1 MMIVI
6 YDHHIFIV
14 QAKGQ
19 NCLKFYGQK
28 RFETSAHCWKKM
40 KGRRVKPEK
49 LKTTFFLQSSFS
61 FPVFPFE
68 LHWKKVFALKRNRPL

>member
-14 QAKGQ
+14 QARGQ
-19 NCLKFYGQK
+19 KYLKFYGQK

-68 LHWKKVFALKRNRPL
+68 LH